1 MYLERLVLQGF
12 QSFGPVRTEIRFD
25 PRLTA
30 FVGTNGVGKTSANQA
45 LLRMFSVVTDQ
56 RHVRVSD
63 FHVPHDEDETPP
75 SRQLR
80 LEAIF
85 GFPELDSGDASAQ
98 LSVPEF
104 FRHMTADDDGSLRVR
119 IVLEAEWT
127 DDGTLSGSVTS
138 RMLVVYTFDEDYGD
152 LYTELRDRAR
162 IQAVYVPA
170 TRDGAKEVAAFL
182 RGRIWRA
189 GQWSSE
195 FGSHLADA
203 ADELATRFQNE
214 RVVTHVTEV
223 ITDRWQELHHLTSET
238 NPKFQPISRELHAL
252 VTNAEMLFEP
262 SPGGRR
268 KGAAELSDGQR
279 SLLHIALTAATLDLE
294 DQLAQGDHAD
304 VFDMSPASLPALTL
318 LILEEPENNLSP
330 FFLSRVVQQLDSVA
344 ASGRAQ
350 ALISSHS
357 SSVVTRLDPER
368 IRHFRLRHHDK
379 TTCVREILLP
389 VDEPE
394 AEKYVRQAVRAYP
407 ELYFARFVVL
417 GEGESESVVIPRLA
431 EARGIH
437 IDQSFVAVVP
447 LGGRHTHHFWKLL
460 TDLDVPHAT
469 LLDLDWGRA
478 GGGKG
483 RLRYACQRLQDVG
496 VDVFANAPHGA
507 TTVADLDAL
516 DDDPSL
522 ISAWL
527 EHLETFK
534 VFYSSPLDLDMSL
547 LRTFFGSYSM
557 HLAPG
562 ERGPSASGDPREAVL
577 GETGVRP
584 EVPYWDNEELTTY
597 LRWYRYLFLTK
608 SKPSRHLMVLS
619 HVPQPELAVVDGGI
633 GNLIMEIGTAVGDA

>member
-1 MYLERLVLQGF
+1 MHLERLVIQGF
-12 QSFGPVRTEIRFD
+12 QSFGLERSTIRFD

-30 FVGTNGVGKTSANQA
+30 FVGTNGVGKTSACQA
-45 LLRMFSVVTDQ
+45 LLRMFSVIAEQ
-56 RHVRVSD
+56 RRVRVSD
-63 FHVPHDEDETPP
+63 FHVPHDENEAPT

-85 GFPELDSGDASAQ
+85 GFPELDSGDVSAQ

-127 DDGTLSGSVTS
+127 DDGTLSGAVTS
-138 RMLVVYTFDEDYGD
+138 RMLVVYTFDENYRD

-170 TRDGAKEVAAFL
+170 TRDGAREVGTFL

-189 GQWSSE
+189 GQWSPE
-195 FGSHLADA
+195 FGAHLADA
-203 ADELATRFQNE
+203 ADELTSRFQDE
-214 RVVTHVTEV
+214 KVVTHVTDV

-238 NPKFQPISRELHAL
+238 NPKFQPISRELQSL

-262 SPGGRR
+262 APGGRR
-268 KGAAELSDGQR
+268 KVADELSDGQR
-279 SLLHIALTAATLDLE
+279 SLLHIALTSATLDIE
-294 DQLAQGDHAD
+294 DQLAHGDHAD
-304 VFDMSPASLPALTL
+304 IFDVTPTSLPALTL

-350 ALISSHS
+350 AVISSHS

-368 IRHFRLRHHDK
+368 IRHFRLRNQQR

-389 VDEPE
+389 TDEPE

-460 TDLDVPHAT
+460 TDLDIPHAT

-478 GGGKG
+478 GGGTG

-496 VDVFANAPHGA
+496 IDVFINAPHGA
-507 TTVADLDAL
+507 TKVKDLDAL
-516 DDDPSL
+516 EQNLTL
-522 ISAWL
+522 IPAWL
-527 EHLETFK
+527 NHLEQFN

-547 LRTFFGSYSM
+547 MHRFFGSYSA

-562 ERGPSASGDPREAVL
+562 ERGPSTTGDPREAVL
-577 GETGVRP
+577 GAVGVRP
-584 EVPYWDNEELTTY
+584 GFEYWEDDVWTDY

-608 SKPSRHLMVLS
+608 SKPSRHMMVLP
-619 HVPQPELAVVDGGI
+619 HIPAVELAAVDGGI
-633 GNLIMEIGTAVGDA
+633 GRLIAQIGTAVGDA